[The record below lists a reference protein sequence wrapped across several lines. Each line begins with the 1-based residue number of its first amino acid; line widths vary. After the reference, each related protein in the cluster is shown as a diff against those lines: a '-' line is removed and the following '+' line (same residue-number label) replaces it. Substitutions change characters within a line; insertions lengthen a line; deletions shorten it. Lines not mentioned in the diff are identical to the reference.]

1 MLKAVAMSVPRTA
14 SPAKSAAAPRWMALL
29 GTSEQGG
36 RDYRPATEGEIPRT
50 LRGALYR
57 NGPGLF
63 ERGGHRLR
71 HLLDG
76 DGLVQRLS
84 FSGDGVRYQN
94 AFVQTEKLKR
104 EAQAGKYLHG
114 TWTTRRPGGFPRNM
128 GVGTLRSQAGITVD
142 AQGGVIFARDEI
154 GPSYE
159 LDPET
164 LATLRYRWVGDD
176 LADTN
181 LKAHSKR
188 DPVSGER
195 VYAAQAYGGSM
206 RLHLVIQDK
215 AGATVAQFGFACPR
229 QVYIHDFFL
238 TRRHCVFLLH
248 PCRFS
253 RFRYLSGLKS
263 FVESLSWN
271 GSRGSVLAVVSRAGG
286 AARFHDVPASFMW
299 HALNAFEVGEEILCD
314 FVGYDEP
321 DHFIGKNPLFAT
333 LMRGRLGAAD
343 CPGKIR
349 RLRIDIARNRATEE
363 ILDPANHEFPMI
375 DKRRTT
381 RRQRFGFFATG
392 GLGGFNSGL
401 KRLDYES
408 GQAVEFD
415 FGPETHAGEPQFVPR
430 PGRAEGDGW
439 IIAQCLDGR
448 TEKTFFAV
456 FDAATLEQGP
466 IGKVWLHHPLPIS
479 FHGDWIAAT
488 DRDPMP
494 A

>member
-1 MLKAVAMSVPRTA
+1 M
-14 SPAKSAAAPRWMALL
+14 
-29 GTSEQGG
+29 
-36 RDYRPATEGEIPRT
+36 
-50 LRGALYR
+50 
-57 NGPGLF
+57 
-63 ERGGHRLR
+63 
-71 HLLDG
+71 
-76 DGLVQRLS
+76 
-84 FSGDGVRYQN
+84 
-94 AFVQTEKLKR
+94 
-104 EAQAGKYLHG
+104 
-114 TWTTRRPGGFPRNM
+114 
-128 GVGTLRSQAGITVD
+128 
-142 AQGGVIFARDEI
+142 
-154 GPSYE
+154 
-159 LDPET
+159 
-164 LATLRYRWVGDD
+164 
-176 LADTN
+176 
-181 LKAHSKR
+181 
-188 DPVSGER
+188 
-195 VYAAQAYGGSM
+195 
-206 RLHLVIQDK
+206 
-215 AGATVAQFGFACPR
+215 
-229 QVYIHDFFL
+229 
-238 TRRHCVFLLH
+238 
-248 PCRFS
+248 
-253 RFRYLSGLKS
+253 
-263 FVESLSWN
+263 ESLSWN
-271 GSRGSVLAVVSRAGG
+271 GNRGSVLAVVSRAGG

-333 LMRGRLGAAD
+333 LMSGRLGAAD

-349 RLRIDIARNRATEE
+349 RLRIDLARNRATEE

-381 RRQRFGFFATG
+381 LRQRFGFFAAG

-448 TEKTFFAV
+448 TEKAFFAV

-466 IGKVWLHHPLPIS
+466 IGKVWLRHPLPIS

-488 DRDPMP
+488 DRDPMS